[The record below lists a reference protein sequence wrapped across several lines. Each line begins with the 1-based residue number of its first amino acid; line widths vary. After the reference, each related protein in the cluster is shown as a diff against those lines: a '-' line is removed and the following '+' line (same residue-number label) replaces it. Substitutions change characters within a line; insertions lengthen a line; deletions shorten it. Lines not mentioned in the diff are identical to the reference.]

1 MSESLISE
9 LSSAEEYEIPIIKK
23 ANIITEYN
31 FLIFSI
37 NNIIEK
43 IIEENKKNLKSY
55 KKNVKQQSKMFFS
68 LNEKQEI
75 KLYDYLKRIYK
86 YLHPEDSTLII
97 SLILID
103 RFCCEA
109 KLILTEYNI
118 HRIIFTSILISSKF
132 NEDNIYSYEYY
143 SLISGVSKKELSD
156 LEINFLNILK
166 YNVFVNDQIYGKY
179 YHYIYE
185 GF

>member
-23 ANIITEYN
+23 ANIIIEYN

-68 LNEKQEI
+68 SNEKPEI

-109 KLILTEYNI
+109 KLILTEYNTFNQNFI
-118 HRIIFTSILISSKF
+118 NWKEKITNSKYIEYPIVTVLLPTSDDT
-132 NEDNIYSYEYY
+132 N
-143 SLISGVSKKELSD
+143 
-156 LEINFLNILK
+156 
-166 YNVFVNDQIYGKY
+166 
-179 YHYIYE
+179 
-185 GF
+185 